1 MTKQRV
7 TSEYSLRIR
16 GEIKIAVNRLY
27 DDQCAYKA
35 TNRGSLVGM
44 ARVWINKTVLIEYIG
59 TLPIYRR
66 RGIARQL
73 MNRIIADYSTM
84 NLSLIACSFGG
95 MSLPE
100 LIKFYES
107 LGFRSVD
114 SAQFT
119 RRMERQSIYSSF
131 SM

>member
-7 TSEYSLRIR
+7 TSEYSLRLR
-16 GEIKIAVNRLY
+16 GEIKVAVNRLY
-27 DDQCAYKA
+27 DDQRAYKA

-44 ARVWINKTVLIEYIG
+44 ARVWIDNTVLIECID

-66 RGIARQL
+66 RGIARLL
-73 MNRIIADYSTM
+73 MNRIIADYSNM
-84 NLSLIACSFGG
+84 NLTLIACSFGG
-95 MSLPE
+95 MSLPC

-114 SAQFT
+114 SARFT
-119 RRMERQSIYSSF
+119 RRMERPSVYSSF